1 MSKLDFAA
9 LLCSRLCHDLVSPV
23 GAINNGLELLSGE
36 QDEAMRD
43 AVFDLIEKSTAQT
56 SNKLQFFRLAFGA
69 AGGFSAHLDTRE
81 AEKSLR
87 AFLAGSR
94 VELDWNVS
102 VSELSKGGVK
112 LLLNLCLVTAE
123 TLVRGGRMA
132 VDFAEG
138 EAGQVNIQVQAS
150 GERVIFS
157 DDVRAALEGKVK
169 EKDLE
174 PRSAPA
180 YLASAVAAEL
190 GGSIAVTAS
199 EASDISISATIK
211 ANA

>member
-36 QDEAMRD
+36 QDETMRE

-94 VELDWNVS
+94 VELEWNVS

-123 TLVRGGRMA
+123 TLVRGGNLS
-132 VDFAEG
+132 VDFSEG
-138 EAGQVNIQVQAS
+138 NAGEVSISVSAS

-157 DDVRAALEGKVK
+157 EDIRAALEGKVK

-180 YLASAVAAEL
+180 YLASAVAQEL
-190 GGSIAVTAS
+190 GGSIHVDAG
-199 EASDISISATIK
+199 EDNDISLSATIK